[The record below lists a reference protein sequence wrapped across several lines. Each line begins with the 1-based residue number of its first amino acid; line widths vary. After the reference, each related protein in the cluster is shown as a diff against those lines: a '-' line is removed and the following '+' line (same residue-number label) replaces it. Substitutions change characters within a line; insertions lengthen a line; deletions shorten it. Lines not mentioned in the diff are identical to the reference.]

1 MCKPPK
7 SLFIHFP
14 CVEPF
19 DANVSSFVICNE
31 GYTIERYIHG
41 WEAKYNDI
49 QPWDFANIPKVFGGN
64 DGYKGYRIKTRDELN
79 DLFADEDFNTS
90 NQLRLVELYMPRDDA
105 PAALKLTAEAAAA
118 RNK

>member
-1 MCKPPK
+1 MCK
-7 SLFIHFP
+7 SLNLLSLLFS
-14 CVEPF
+14 CAKPF
-19 DANVSSFVICNE
+19 DANVPSFVICNE

-49 QPWDFANIPKVFGGN
+49 QPWDFANIPKVFGGI
-64 DGYKGYRIKTRDELN
+64 DGYRGYRIKTRDELN
-79 DLFADEDFNTS
+79 GLFADEDFNNS

>member
-1 MCKPPK
+1 M
-7 SLFIHFP
+7 
-14 CVEPF
+14 
-19 DANVSSFVICNE
+19 ICNE

-41 WEAKYNDI
+41 WDARYNDI
-49 QPWDFANIPKVFGGN
+49 QPWDFANIPKVFGAG

-79 DLFADEDFNTS
+79 KLFTDQDFCTS
-90 NQLRLVELYMPRDDA
+90 NSLRLVELYMPRDDA